1 MWCMVKNVFHAT
13 FRLFLKWHKVKK
25 SNFQATLPYCTPVL
39 LRKTAP
45 LELRTIRVRPVKLVL
60 NELLLRLQLRVSPAV
75 AHGGGGGR
83 VADVALRVTIPLYS
97 FYCFLVK
104 L

>member
-1 MWCMVKNVFHAT
+1 M
-13 FRLFLKWHKVKK
+13 KK

-60 NELLLRLQLRVSPAV
+60 NELLLRLRVSPAV

-83 VADVALRVTIPLYS
+83 VAVVVALRVTIPRL
-97 FYCFLVK
+97 YCFLVK